1 MSRSKQPGVTLS
13 RRDRRLL
20 LGFAVFVEAVLIYML
35 LVDPAISRLN
45 RARGLEA
52 STRQAHAQLAAA
64 MAPSA
69 TAPLPSPTEEHLAP
83 LVPAAHE
90 SPTVAIQRL
99 LANQAAMAGARLVEV
114 RVEPQPE
121 DHGALLS
128 HTVDVSLKGA
138 YEAVSAFIADLEASE
153 PVRGVALFEIA
164 TAEEAPDQLQASLTL
179 RVYLR
184 KP

>member
-1 MSRSKQPGVTLS
+1 MTRAQQPGVTLS

-20 LGFAVFVEAVLIYML
+20 LGFAFFVEAVLITML

-45 RARGLEA
+45 RARDLEA

-64 MAPSA
+64 LAPRES
-69 TAPLPSPTEEHLAP
+69 APLPAPSEEHLAP

-99 LANQAAMAGARLVEV
+99 LASQAARAGARLVETKV
-114 RVEPQPE
+114 DPQAE
-121 DHGALLS
+121 DHGALMS
-128 HTVDVSLKGA
+128 HTVEVSLKGS
-138 YEAVSAFIADLEASE
+138 YEAVAAFIGDLEASE

-164 TAEEAPDQLQASLTL
+164 TAEEATEQLQASLTL